1 MIRKLSAVLL
11 ICFCLGVTT
20 TKSKADQSSNQTAA
34 NSGTRSNLLIQ
45 LGSRF
50 RRRKLD
56 CSHFVHALYERM
68 GIAYQYATSR
78 SLYRGFPGFARTNHP
93 APGDL
98 VVWQGHVGVVLQPE
112 QHTFLSSLNSG
123 IKVSSYSSRYW
134 IKRGQFRFLQYVG
147 SRDKH
152 TEETQS
158 AQLSWNQLGDSE

>member
-1 MIRKLSAVLL
+1 MIRNTFAVLV
-11 ICFCLGVTT
+11 ICICLVVTT
-20 TKSKADQSSNQTAA
+20 TKSRADQSSVPTTAK
-34 NSGTRSNLLIQ
+34 SGAGPNFLLE
-45 LGSRF
+45 LGSRL
-50 RRRKLD
+50 RRPKLD

-68 GIAYQYATSR
+68 GFAYQYATSR
-78 SLYRGFPGFARTNHP
+78 RLYKGFPGFARTNKP

-147 SRDKH
+147 RHDGH
-152 TEETQS
+152 TEGTQS
-158 AQLSWNQLGDSE
+158 AQLSLSPATE